1 MRLPKFAPILLIL
14 LFAGALVSGCLDATP
29 QMTAMQ
35 ARDEVATAAGE
46 WDPQSELVFIVG
58 LEGRASNQYLRE
70 FLGGQLFAE
79 MGFEGF
85 EETDQEG
92 KPHWERMESDSDPG
106 NGKAELWLL
115 HYTSPTRTDELVLL
129 LDRDGNVLDRMN
141 QTDAPSDGG
150 SVANFTVDSDEAVAT
165 AMAASDELRETRESS
180 NVFIG
185 SALVFD
191 PSQGGPVWTV
201 TAIGGDLDGIRGGV
215 VQLDAVSGE
224 VLFTDGGSF
233 QP

>member
-1 MRLPKFAPILLIL
+1 MRLPQILPLLGIL
-14 LFAGALVSGCLDATP
+14 VLAGAVLAGCLDASP
-29 QMTAMQ
+29 QLTAMQ
-35 ARDEVATAAGE
+35 AQDEAAAAADA
-46 WDPQSELVFIVG
+46 WDVDAELVFIVG
-58 LEGRASNQYLRE
+58 LEGRATNNHLRD
-70 FLGGQLFAE
+70 FLGSQLFAE

-85 EETDQEG
+85 EETDGEG
-92 KPHWERMESDSDPG
+92 TPHWERMESDRDPG

-115 HYTSPTRTDELVLL
+115 HYTAAGQDEELVLL
-129 LDRDGNVLDRMN
+129 LDRDGNELDRMN
-141 QTDAPSDGG
+141 HTGSPGGG
-150 SVANFTVDSDEAVAT
+150 SVENFTVDSDAAVAT
-165 AMAASDELRETRESS
+165 AMDESAELRETRESS

-191 PSQGGPVWTV
+191 PSHGGPVWTI

-224 VLFTDGGSF
+224 VIYRDGGSF